1 VEARKGSSHKE
12 KTTMANSSSTGFGC
26 KPIKMYGNGY
36 ENMGLGEYPVAASS
50 SAIYFQ
56 DLVCQAASG
65 YAVVGIAGTEDIIGS
80 LNGVFY
86 TDATTSKP
94 TFQNYLQGSNT
105 ATDIVALVNDSPLQ
119 QYEIRSNNSGASAQ
133 TDVGNTADIVYSA
146 GGSPNYVSGAMLDD
160 STLNNNADQ
169 QVKII
174 GVSRDPENS
183 DLTSANVVWR
193 VIINQ
198 SFFLDTT
205 GV

>member
-1 VEARKGSSHKE
+1 
-12 KTTMANSSSTGFGC
+12 MANSSSTGFGL

-50 SAIYFQ
+50 DAIYNQ

-65 YAVVGIAGTEDIIGS
+65 YVIVGIAGTEDIIGS

-86 TDATTSKP
+86 TDATTNKP

-105 ATDIVALVNDSPLQ
+105 ATDIVALVNDSPIQ
-119 QYEIRSNNSGASAQ
+119 QYEVRSNNTGASDQ
-133 TDVGNTADIVYSA
+133 SDVGNTADIAYSA
-146 GGSPNYVSGAMLDD
+146 GGSPNYISGATLND
-160 STLNNNADQ
+160 STLGTSAQ
-169 QVKII
+169 QLKII
-174 GVSRDPENS
+174 GVSRDPENN

-193 VIINQ
+193 VVINQ
-198 SFFLDTT
+198 SFFLDSD

>member
-1 VEARKGSSHKE
+1 
-12 KTTMANSSSTGFGC
+12 MANSSSTGFGC

-56 DLVCQAASG
+56 DLVCQAATG

-119 QYEIRSNNSGASAQ
+119 QYEIRSNNTGASAQ
-133 TDVGNTADIVYSA
+133 TDVGNTADIEYTA
-146 GGSPNYVSGAMLDD
+146 GATPNYVSRATLDD

-183 DLTSANVVWR
+183 DLTAANVVWR

-198 SFFLDTT
+198 SFFNDTT

>member
-1 VEARKGSSHKE
+1 
-12 KTTMANSSSTGFGC
+12 MANSSSTGFGM

-50 SAIYFQ
+50 DAIYNQ
-56 DLVCQAASG
+56 DLVCQAATG
-65 YAVVGIAGTEDIIGS
+65 FVIVGIAGTEDIIGS

-94 TFQNYLQGSNT
+94 TFQNYLQGLNT
-105 ATDIVALVNDSPLQ
+105 ATDIVALVNDSPIQ
-119 QYEIRSNNSGASAQ
+119 QYEVRSNNTGASAQ
-133 TDVGNTADIVYSA
+133 TDVGNTADIAYVA
-146 GGSPNYVSGAMLDD
+146 GATPNYISRATLDD

-174 GVSRDPENS
+174 GVSRDPENN
-183 DLTSANVVWR
+183 DLTAANVVWR
-193 VIINQ
+193 VILNQ

>member
-1 VEARKGSSHKE
+1 
-12 KTTMANSSSTGFGC
+12 MANSSSTGFGI

-119 QYEIRSNNSGASAQ
+119 QYEIRSNNTGASAQ
-133 TDVGNTADIVYSA
+133 TDVGNTADIEYTA
-146 GGSPNYVSGAMLDD
+146 GATPNFVSRATLDD

-174 GVSRDPENS
+174 GVSRDPENK
-183 DLTSANVVWR
+183 DLTAANVVWR

-198 SFFLDTT
+198 SFFNDTT

>member
-1 VEARKGSSHKE
+1 
-12 KTTMANSSSTGFGC
+12 MANSSSTGFGL

-50 SAIYFQ
+50 AAIYNQ
-56 DLVCQAASG
+56 DLVCQAATG
-65 YAVVGIAGTEDIIGS
+65 FVVVGTAGIEDIIGS
-80 LNGVFY
+80 LNGIFY
-86 TDATTSKP
+86 TDATTNKP

-105 ATDIVALVNDSPLQ
+105 ASDIVALVNDSPIQ
-119 QYEIRSNNSGASAQ
+119 QYEVRSNNTGASDQ
-133 TDVGNTADIVYSA
+133 TDVGNTADIAYSA
-146 GGSPNYVSGAMLDD
+146 GGSPNYISGATLDD

-169 QVKII
+169 QLKIV
-174 GVSRDPENS
+174 GVSRDPENN

-193 VIINQ
+193 VLINQ

>member
-1 VEARKGSSHKE
+1 
-12 KTTMANSSSTGFGC
+12 MANSSSTGFGI

-36 ENMGLGEYPVAASS
+36 ENMGLGEYPMAASS
-50 SAIYFQ
+50 AATYFQ
-56 DLVCQAASG
+56 DLVVQAATG
-65 YAVVGIAGTEDIIGS
+65 YVTVGIAGTEDIIGS

-105 ATDIVALVNDSPLQ
+105 ATDIVALVNDNPLQ
-119 QYEIRSNNSGASAQ
+119 QYEIRSNNTGASAQ
-133 TDVGNTADIVYSA
+133 TDVGNTADIAYTA
-146 GGSPNYVSGAMLDD
+146 GATPNYVSRATLDD

-174 GVSRDPENS
+174 GVSRDPENN

-198 SFFLDTT
+198 SFFNDTT

>member
-1 VEARKGSSHKE
+1 
-12 KTTMANSSSTGFGC
+12 MANSSSTGFGC

-119 QYEIRSNNSGASAQ
+119 QYEVRSNNTGASAQ
-133 TDVGNTADIVYSA
+133 LDVGNTADISYSA
-146 GGSPNYVSGAMLDD
+146 GSSPNYVSGATLDD
-160 STLNNNADQ
+160 ATLGTSAQ
-169 QVKII
+169 QLKII
-174 GVSRDPENS
+174 GVSRDPENN

-193 VIINQ
+193 VVINEH
-198 SFFLDTT
+198 FFNTNT

>member
-1 VEARKGSSHKE
+1 
-12 KTTMANSSSTGFGC
+12 MANSSSTGFGM

-50 SAIYFQ
+50 DAIYNQ
-56 DLVCQAASG
+56 DLVCQHTTG
-65 YAVVGIAGTEDIIGS
+65 FVIVGVAGTEDIIGS

-86 TDATTSKP
+86 TDATTNKP

-105 ATDIVALVNDSPLQ
+105 ATDIVALVNDSPIQ
-119 QYEIRSNNSGASAQ
+119 QYEIRSNNTGASAQ
-133 TDVGNTADIVYSA
+133 TDVGNTADIAYVA
-146 GGSPNYVSGAMLDD
+146 GATPNYISRATLDD

-174 GVSRDPENS
+174 GVSRDPENN
-183 DLTSANVVWR
+183 DLTAANVVWR
-193 VIINQ
+193 VILNQ